1 MAFELA
7 FVLFIIRKSSL
18 VQIYNPFEH
27 LNPQTAGII
36 LFYNLWL
43 FCAEHISKFL
53 LDIYGEKLFNGNGYC
68 DFFFP
73 GYFLIYMHHQ
83 FSWIS

>member
-1 MAFELA
+1 MLPFELA
-7 FVLFIIRKSSL
+7 FVLFIIRKSSS

-53 LDIYGEKLFNGNGYC
+53 LDIYGEKKLFNGNGYC
-68 DFFFP
+68 DFFSVS
-73 GYFLIYMHHQ
+73 LLV
-83 FSWIS
+83 